1 MLPVISLT
9 LLQACGINS
18 RQPEQTDTG
27 KHNRVITVT
36 SNPAGATVRADGN
49 KLGKTPLEVNLEKS
63 FSRKWVSAEDYGI
76 VYRIRGALTIE
87 KSGCTDYTVPVS
99 ETAPSDDL
107 SITLVCTEEKQ
118 TTRTSAPVK
127 TAAPENVKQRL
138 KKLEELYKDGAISTD
153 EYNQHRSRILGE
165 L

>member
-18 RQPEQTDTG
+18 RHQEQADTS
-27 KHNRVITVT
+27 KHKRVITVT
-36 SNPAGATVRADGN
+36 SSPAGATVRADGN

-76 VYRIRGALTIE
+76 VYRRRGVLTIE

-99 ETAPSDDL
+99 ETDPSDDL
-107 SITLVCTEEKQ
+107 SITLACTEEKQ
-118 TTRTSAPVK
+118 TTRTSEPVK
-127 TAAPENVKQRL
+127 IAAPENVKQRL